1 MKYEELKNKI
11 TELQILVDL
20 ECDEKLKILD
30 TCIQSDCD
38 CPQGC
43 RRCSLNTAHLI
54 ELDQCYKEL
63 EFFNLYYE
71 TLLNTKLN

>member
-1 MKYEELKNKI
+1 MKYEELKSKI

-20 ECDEKLKILD
+20 ECSEKLEILEK
-30 TCIQSDCD
+30 CIQSDSD

-43 RRCSLNTAHLI
+43 RRCNLNTAYLL

-63 EFFNLYYE
+63 EFLNLYYE
-71 TLLNTKLN
+71 TLINTRLN